1 MLFFPPPAPPPTKE
15 IHTENKYAEGPSRE
29 GCLQGV
35 AEKKQTE
42 DGRGRL
48 YARGESVITQRVN
61 SVAKKSY
68 SL

>member
-1 MLFFPPPAPPPTKE
+1 MLFFPPPAPPPKKK
-15 IHTENKYAEGPSRE
+15 IHTENKYAEGPSIE

-35 AEKKQTE
+35 AEKKETE

-48 YARGESVITQRVN
+48 YAGGESVITQRVT
-61 SVAKKSY
+61 KKSY